1 MFDPAFLKSLTG
13 TPMRVRCAV
22 LPVAPP
28 HGKAADGGRPWAV
41 LRVTLRNAG
50 SAGRGEATLLPT
62 LDEHAPAVVRAQLGG
77 ARARLERMISPVD
90 LAGLLPPGPLRSAL
104 DAALWDLLAK
114 RSGQRAWEL
123 LGVPPPRPVPAVLT
137 LPLTEHPG
145 LEVEL
150 KESDTFGALKL
161 KLGAGDIED
170 DLARLDTVRRHRPD
184 AWLMADADGSWDA
197 DRLHTMLPVLQ
208 AHGVR
213 LLEQPLPEGESGAL
227 VALRRPFPIIADL
240 AYGESGDIGRLV
252 SRYDGINLKP
262 DAVGGL
268 TAALD
273 IMRQADQRGLSVLLG
288 APPATPRSWAA
299 ALHVAAG
306 ADQVNFS
313 QWLRIPGDPAAEQV
327 MAAQHKDA
335 DGVLAPPAPS
345 LWG

>member
-1 MFDPAFLKSLTG
+1 VFDPAFLKSLTG
-13 TPMRVRCAV
+13 TPMRVQCAV

-28 HGKAADGGRPWAV
+28 HGRAVGEGREWAV
-41 LRVTLRNAG
+41 LRVTLCNAG
-50 SAGRGEATLLPT
+50 SSGRGEATLLPY
-62 LDEHAPAVVRAQLGG
+62 LDAHAPDVVRVQLGA

-90 LAGLLPPGPLRSAL
+90 LEGLLPPGPLRSAI

-137 LPLTEHPG
+137 VPLVEHPR

-150 KESDTFGALKL
+150 KDSDAFGSLKL
-161 KLGAGDIED
+161 KLGAGAIED
-170 DLARLDTVRRHRPD
+170 DLARLDAVRRHRPD
-184 AWLMADADGSWDA
+184 AWLMADAGGAWDV
-197 DRLHTMLPVLQ
+197 DRLHTMLPVLH

-227 VALRRPFPIIADL
+227 AALRRPFPIIADL
-240 AYGESGDIGRLV
+240 AYGACGDIGRLV

-288 APPATPRSWAA
+288 APPATLRSWAA

-313 QWLRIPGDPAAEQV
+313 QWLRIPGEPVAERE
-327 MAAQHKDA
+327 DA
-335 DGVLAPPAPS
+335 DGVLAPPASS

>member
-13 TPMRVRCAV
+13 TPMRVQCAV
-22 LPVAPP
+22 LPAEPP
-28 HGKAADGGRPWAV
+28 HGPPADGARNWSV

-50 SAGRGEATLLPT
+50 STGHGDATLLPF
-62 LDEHAPAVVRAQLGG
+62 LDAHAPDVVRAQLGG
-77 ARARLERMISPVD
+77 ARDRLERMISPVD

-114 RSGQRAWEL
+114 RSGQRVWEL

-137 LPLTEHPG
+137 LPRGEQPG
-145 LEVEL
+145 LEEEL
-150 KESDTFGALKL
+150 RHSQTFAALKL
-161 KLGAGDIED
+161 MLGEGTVED
-170 DLARLDTVRRHRPD
+170 DLARLHAVRRHRPD
-184 AWLMADADGSWDA
+184 AWLMADAGGSWGV

-213 LLEQPLPEGESGAL
+213 LLEQPLPEVESAAL
-227 VALRRPFPIIADL
+227 AALRRPFPIIADL
-240 AYGESGDIGRLV
+240 AYGESGDLGRLA

-273 IMRQADQRGLSVLLG
+273 LMRQADQRGLSVLLG

-299 ALHVAAG
+299 VLHAAAG
-306 ADQVNFS
+306 ADRVNFS
-313 QWLRIPGDPAAEQV
+313 QWLRTAGDPPCPPAGQ
-327 MAAQHKDA
+327 KDT

>member
-13 TPMRVRCAV
+13 TPMRVQCAV
-22 LPVAPP
+22 LPAEPPHAPP
-28 HGKAADGGRPWAV
+28 ADTGRDWSV

-50 SAGRGEATLLPT
+50 RAGRGEATLLPF
-62 LDEHAPAVVRAQLGG
+62 LDAHAPDVVRAQLGG
-77 ARARLERMISPVD
+77 TRDRLERMISPVD
-90 LAGLLPPGPLRSAL
+90 LAEMLPPGPLRSAL

-114 RSGQRAWEL
+114 RSGQRVWEL

-137 LPLTEHPG
+137 LPWGERPCLDA
-145 LEVEL
+145 EL
-150 KESDTFGALKL
+150 RHSHAYGALKL
-161 KLGAGDIED
+161 MLGEGTVAD
-170 DLARLDTVRRHRPD
+170 DLDRLHAVRRRRPD
-184 AWLMADADGSWDA
+184 AWLMVDAGGAWDV
-197 DRLHTMLPVLQ
+197 DRLHTMLPMLQ

-213 LLEQPLPEGESGAL
+213 LLEQPVEEGESGAL
-227 VALRRPFPIIADL
+227 VGLRRPFPIIADL
-240 AYGESGDIGRLV
+240 AYGESGDGLGRLA

-273 IMRQADQRGLSVLLG
+273 LMRQADQRGLSVLLG

-306 ADQVNFS
+306 ADRVNFS
-313 QWLRIPGDPAAEQV
+313 QWLRTEDDPQAGQ
-327 MAAQHKDA
+327 QDT